1 MREYYI
7 FATYPGNRSWRM
19 LETIWLFK
27 QDAINAMNYEASQN
41 PDCEYVIGYSEDGK
55 PIVIPDTIDKV

>member
-1 MREYYI
+1 MKEYYI
-7 FATYPGNRSWRM
+7 FGKHQGSNSWFM

-27 QDAINAMNYEASQN
+27 GDALDAINYEASQN
-41 PDCEYVIGYSEDGK
+41 PDTDYVMGYSEDGK